1 MFAAEFLQMD
11 KVYYYMRER
20 GFYYMRQRGLL
31 LHARERFTTTCER
44 CWRCTL
50 VRKKRLSSTRIQK
63 KYDKAIYYH
72 EKDWFMYQVYFV
84 VFMCRCSSCRLHY
97 YTHNTRTHTHTQH
110 YAHMNRMRYKQVYS
124 SAMTY
129 GDHLQPDPQ
138 AIRVTSHAHID
149 SLDL

>member
-1 MFAAEFLQMD
+1 
-11 KVYYYMRER
+11 
-20 GFYYMRQRGLL
+20 
-31 LHARERFTTTCER
+31 
-44 CWRCTL
+44 
-50 VRKKRLSSTRIQK
+50 
-63 KYDKAIYYH
+63 
-72 EKDWFMYQVYFV
+72 MYQVYFV
-84 VFMCRCSSCRLHY
+84 VFMCKCSSCRLH

-129 GDHLQPDPQ
+129 GDDLHPDPQ